1 MVVRSRMR
9 AERLAVYTTWYPGVE
24 KYLPDWNRS
33 LASQTDRDFDVWI
46 GVDALDA
53 EREAAALG
61 GLPDARWVAAE
72 PGDPPARV
80 RERAMNRLV
89 EDYAAIVFVDSDDVL
104 LPTRIAAA
112 RAALELHDVAAC
124 ALRIVD
130 ERGRDLGLVFGRSE
144 EGDWG
149 GFLPRHNVF
158 GLSNSAYRSEV
169 LRKLLPLPADCILI
183 DWLLASRAWASGRDL
198 YFDPE
203 PRMAYRQYAANVAK
217 VLPPF
222 TETDILRAT
231 ERVRSHYHLLLDDPS
246 WTIPPPFRS
255 LLAAARERFAAFE
268 GFVLDSPENLARY
281 VEALNGLAPRYVW
294 WWAVANPELEHL
306 WMN

>member
-1 MVVRSRMR
+1 MK

-24 KYLPDWNRS
+24 KYLPEWNRS

-72 PGDPPARV
+72 PGDSPARI

-89 EDYAAIVFVDSDDVL
+89 EDYAAVVFVDSDDVL
-104 LPTRIAAA
+104 LPTRVASA
-112 RAALELHDVAAC
+112 RVALKEHDVAAC

-130 ERGRDLGLVFGRSE
+130 ERGRDLGLVFGRPE

-158 GLSNSAYRSEV
+158 GLSNSAYRTEV
-169 LRKLLPLPADCILI
+169 LRQLLPIPTDCVLI
-183 DWLLASRAWASGRDL
+183 DWLLATRAWAWGGDL
-198 YFDPE
+198 FFDAE
-203 PRMAYRQYAANVAK
+203 PRMAYRQYGANVAK

-222 TETDILRAT
+222 TAADVVRAT
-231 ERVRSHYHLLLDDPS
+231 ERVRSHYHLLLDEPS
-246 WTIPPPFRS
+246 WKIPPSSRS
-255 LLAAARERFAAFE
+255 LLAAARKGFTAFA
-268 GFVLDSPENLARY
+268 GFVFESPENLVRY

-294 WWAVANPELEHL
+294 WWAVANLELEHI

>member
-1 MVVRSRMR
+1 MTIQ
-9 AERLAVYTTWYPGVE
+9 RLAVYTTWYPGVE
-24 KYLPDWNRS
+24 RFLPEWYRS
-33 LASQTDRDFDVWI
+33 LAGQTDRDFDVWI
-46 GVDALDA
+46 GADALDP
-53 EREAAALG
+53 RQEAKALG
-61 GLPDARWVAAE
+61 GLREAHWVFAA
-72 PGDPPARV
+72 PGDTPARV
-80 RERAMNRLV
+80 RERAMTRLV
-89 EDYAAIVFVDSDDVL
+89 EAYPAVVFVDSDDVL
-104 LPTRIAAA
+104 LPTRVAAA

-149 GFLPRHNVF
+149 RFLPRHNVF

-169 LRKLLPLPADCILI
+169 LRKLLPLPADCILV
-183 DWLLASRAWASGRDL
+183 DWLLATRAWASGRDL

-203 PRMAYRQYAANVAK
+203 PRMAYRQYATNVAK

-222 TETDILRAT
+222 TETDVLRAT

-255 LLAAARERFAAFE
+255 LLAAARERSSAFE
-268 GFVLDSPENLARY
+268 EFVLDSPENLACY
-281 VEALNGLAPRYVW
+281 VEALNGQAPRYVW
-294 WWAVANPELEHL
+294 WWAVANPALESL
-306 WMN
+306 WTS